1 MMRINNNIPALNAH
15 RLLTRNN
22 SKIAKTLERL
32 SSGKR
37 INRASDDAAGL
48 AISEKM
54 RAQVKGL
61 KTASRNSLDGI
72 SLVQTAEGAM
82 TELHAMLQRMRELS
96 VQASNGTYNTEDL
109 ETIQNEVDQ
118 LLEEI
123 DNIAKT
129 TSFNEN
135 KLIDGSLA
143 ELTPAEVIAADAV
156 ATAAETEAGTGTYES
171 VAVAAETEAA
181 AAAPEV
187 AAIAAKIAA
196 AARSAVDA
204 GVTVPADVAAAARAA
219 VNALPDPPGGIVFQ
233 IGANAGETIRVF
245 VDDLQ
250 AKALAVDTLDLV
262 TSPSAGIGLID
273 NAITKVSEVRST
285 LGAVQNRLEHTIA
298 NLDNTAE
305 NLTAALSRI
314 EDVDMA
320 LKMAEFTKLNILSQ
334 AGTAMLAQANQIPQT
349 ILQLLG

>member
-1 MMRINNNIPALNAH
+1 MRINNNIPALNAH

-22 SKIAKTLERL
+22 SKVAKTLERL

-61 KTASRNSLDGI
+61 KAASRNSLDGI

-82 TELHAMLQRMRELS
+82 NEIHAMLQRMRELS
-96 VQASNGTYNTEDL
+96 VQASNETYNTEDL
-109 ETIQNEVDQ
+109 QTIQNEVNQ

-123 DNIAKT
+123 NNIASG

-143 ELTPAEVIAADAV
+143 GS
-156 ATAAETEAGTGTYES
+156 GTT
-171 VAVAAETEAA
+171 
-181 AAAPEV
+181 
-187 AAIAAKIAA
+187 
-196 AARSAVDA
+196 
-204 GVTVPADVAAAARAA
+204 
-219 VNALPDPPGGIVFQ
+219 GGIVFQ

-250 AKALAVDTLDLV
+250 ASALGVSALDLV
-262 TSPSAGIGLID
+262 NSPSAGIGLID
-273 NAITKVSEVRST
+273 TAITTVSEVRST

-320 LKMAEFTKLNILSQ
+320 LEMSEFTKLNILSQ
-334 AGTAMLAQANQIPQT
+334 AGTAMLAQANQIPQMV
-349 ILQLLG
+349 LQLLGN